1 MNIATTAAAD
11 NCELQ
16 APAKAA
22 AAADE
27 NKAQLAL
34 LGGQTA
40 ERESKEHQGSLVPAR
55 KEREK
60 KRDNQSDKLANERK
74 GRSVGRRSIT
84 TTSALHHRHHHH
96 YLQLK
101 PQSKVVDLIE
111 H

>member
-22 AAADE
+22 AAAADE

-40 ERESKEHQGSLVPAR
+40 ERERAKSTKGAWCQQGR
-55 KEREK
+55 KERKNETIRATSWQTREK
-60 KRDNQSDKLANERK
+60 DE
-74 GRSVGRRSIT
+74 V
-84 TTSALHHRHHHH
+84 
-96 YLQLK
+96 
-101 PQSKVVDLIE
+101 
-111 H
+111 

>member
-22 AAADE
+22 AADE

-40 ERESKEHQGSLVPAR
+40 ERERAKST
-55 KEREK
+55 
-60 KRDNQSDKLANERK
+60 K
-74 GRSVGRRSIT
+74 G
-84 TTSALHHRHHHH
+84 AWC
-96 YLQLK
+96 Q
-101 PQSKVVDLIE
+101 
-111 H
+111 